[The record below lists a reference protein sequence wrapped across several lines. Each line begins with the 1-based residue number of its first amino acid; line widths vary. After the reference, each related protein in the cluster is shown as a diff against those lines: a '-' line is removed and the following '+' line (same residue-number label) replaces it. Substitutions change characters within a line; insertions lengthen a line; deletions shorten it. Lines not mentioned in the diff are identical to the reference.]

1 MGSAAL
7 EAVASPARLELL
19 SALGDGPATTR
30 ELARR
35 LGRSRPSLY
44 YHLNELQRAGLVSVE
59 DPVARQRDRRFRL
72 RADRL
77 SVAARRGSAAERTS
91 AARALQA
98 MLRLTA
104 REACTALVDQGTRL
118 DGGQR
123 ELIGFRGKAR
133 LTAAQL
139 QRANA
144 LIGELETLFRSAS
157 SSPDRRPYALTLVL
171 TPARVA
177 GPAAKAD

>member
-1 MGSAAL
+1 VGSAAL

-19 SALGDGPATTR
+19 SALGDGPATTH

-44 YHLNELQRAGLVSVE
+44 YHLNELQRAGLVAVE
-59 DPVARQRDRRFRL
+59 DPVARRRDRRFRL

-77 SVAARRGSAAERTS
+77 SVTPRRGSAADRMS
-91 AARALQA
+91 AARAIQA

-104 REACTALVDQGTRL
+104 REACTALIDQGTRL
-118 DGGQR
+118 DGRQR

-177 GPAAKAD
+177 GPPAKAD